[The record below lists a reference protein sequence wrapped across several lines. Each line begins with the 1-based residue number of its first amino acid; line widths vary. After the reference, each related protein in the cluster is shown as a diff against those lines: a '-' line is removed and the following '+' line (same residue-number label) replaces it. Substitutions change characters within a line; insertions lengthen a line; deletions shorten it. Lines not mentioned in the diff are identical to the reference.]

1 MFRNGESIGEVIIE
15 GYGPSNRASNG
26 QTSRE
31 GCKRDRARVARTS
44 PRLLPSIPVQWDHG
58 AVVLPASVQPTSAI
72 CFSRSHWAMIFRHSA
87 IDQTYFFS
95 MDEKYDAGPCFGHGA
110 L

>member
-1 MFRNGESIGEVIIE
+1 
-15 GYGPSNRASNG
+15 
-26 QTSRE
+26 
-31 GCKRDRARVARTS
+31 
-44 PRLLPSIPVQWDHG
+44 
-58 AVVLPASVQPTSAI
+58 
-72 CFSRSHWAMIFRHSA
+72 MIFRHSA